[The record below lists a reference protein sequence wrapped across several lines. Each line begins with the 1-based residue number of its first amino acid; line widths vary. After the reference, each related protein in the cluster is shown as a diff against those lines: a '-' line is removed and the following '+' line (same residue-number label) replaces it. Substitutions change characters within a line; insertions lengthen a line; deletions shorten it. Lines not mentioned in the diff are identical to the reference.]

1 MSIPERQL
9 EQWSSLGAQ
18 RGSADTYASI
28 KNALGSYSF
37 PPSMTFSVYLQGSYP
52 NHTNIQ
58 GDSDVDV
65 IVETDGVFY
74 HNVPADRKLEFGL
87 VTPGSF
93 TWSEFRDEVRRVLS
107 SYYGGR
113 TVVQGNKSIKVAG
126 HGNRLNADVVPCTEY
141 RVYSSPERYA
151 KGITFFTR
159 DGVQII
165 NYPKLHL
172 ENGSTKNGFCG
183 ECYKPTIRVLKNA
196 RNNATNDFS
205 SYFLECLL
213 YNVPNNCFVGS
224 YSQTF
229 VNALQHLCNARD
241 DGSLSSF
248 VCQNERQHMFGPNEH
263 QISIGEAE
271 RCVNA
276 LVYLWNNW

>member
-9 EQWSSLGAQ
+9 EQWSGLGAQ

-28 KNALGSYSF
+28 KSALESHSF

-52 NHTNIQ
+52 NHTNIR

-65 IVETDGVFY
+65 IVETDRVFY
-74 HNVPADRKLEFGL
+74 HNVQAGREWEFGFS
-87 VTPGSF
+87 TPGPF
-93 TWSEFRDEVRRVLS
+93 TWYEFRDEVRSALS
-107 SYYGGR
+107 RYYGER

-141 RVYSSPERYA
+141 REYLSSESHA
-151 KGITFFTR
+151 KGITFFTGDR
-159 DGVQII
+159 IKII
-165 NYPKLHL
+165 NYPKLHR

-183 ECYKPTIRVLKNA
+183 ERYKPTIRVFKNA
-196 RNNATNDFS
+196 RNNATNDFP

-213 YNVPNNCFVGS
+213 YNVPNNCFVES

-229 VNALQHLCNARD
+229 VNALQYLYGACN
-241 DGSLSSF
+241 DGSLNSF
-248 VCQNERQHMFGPNEH
+248 LCQNGRQSMFGPAEH
-263 QISIGEAE
+263 QISTREAE
-271 RCVNA
+271 RFVNA
-276 LVYLWNNW
+276 LVHLWNNG

>member
-28 KNALGSYSF
+28 KNALGSHSF

-52 NHTNIQ
+52 NHTNIR
-58 GDSDVDV
+58 GDSDVDI

-74 HNVPADRKLEFGL
+74 HNVPEDRKLEFGL

-93 TWSEFRDEVRRVLS
+93 IWSEFRDEVRRALS

-113 TVVQGNKSIKVAG
+113 AVVQGNKSIKVSG
-126 HGNRLNADVVPCTEY
+126 YGNRLNADVVPCTEY
-141 RVYSSPERYA
+141 RAYSSPGRYA
-151 KGITFFTR
+151 KGITFFSG

-165 NYPKLHL
+165 NHPKLHL
-172 ENGSTKNGFCG
+172 ENGSTKNGLCSKR
-183 ECYKPTIRVLKNA
+183 YKPTIRVFKNA
-196 RNNATNDFS
+196 RNNATNDFP

-229 VNALQHLCNARD
+229 VNALQHLCNARN

-248 VCQNERQHMFGPNEH
+248 VCQNERQRVFGPNEY

-271 RCVNA
+271 ICVDA
-276 LVYLWNNW
+276 LVDLWNNW